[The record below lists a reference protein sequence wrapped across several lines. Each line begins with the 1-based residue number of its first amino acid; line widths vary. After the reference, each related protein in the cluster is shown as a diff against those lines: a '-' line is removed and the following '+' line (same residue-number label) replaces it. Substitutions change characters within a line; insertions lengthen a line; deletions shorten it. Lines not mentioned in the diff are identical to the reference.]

1 LQAIGSLKEQIM
13 TGTATPSVLSF
24 GPYRLDPAN
33 ARLLRDGE
41 PVSLTPKALDLLGH
55 LARRPQSLVTK
66 AELLSAVWPDVIVS
80 DASVKVC
87 INEIRKALDDG
98 AKTPTYIQTVHRRGY
113 RFIAAVESAGA
124 TTATTAAAAMPSSDA
139 ALVGR
144 DVELRRL
151 AACFAMAE
159 GGRRQCT
166 FICGGPG
173 SGKTA
178 LGEAFL
184 RHLADTSDTR
194 AVILAGHCFQQFG
207 SSEPYMPVWEA
218 IGHLSR
224 DAMGASGALR
234 SLLARHAAAQTTTGG
249 ADGRDA
255 QPGPPVQP
263 LADAGTSS
271 DRLLREIADA
281 IEALAADGPVVL
293 FLEDVHWADYSTI
306 DLISA
311 LARRRA
317 AARLMIV
324 ATYRPTELAR
334 CSSDHPLASVVHE
347 LRSAGLCGE
356 ISLGYLDEPAVAEY
370 LAARFPAATERHLP
384 RELSRRL
391 HQRTGGHPLFLVH
404 LVDDLVAQG
413 VIVERGGGWH
423 LAELPADEDE
433 EGSADPKPA
442 GWLAV
447 LETLVPQSVRAMI
460 ESHLERLGSASRL
473 ALEAA
478 AVAGFEC
485 CAAAV
490 AGGLGSDVIDVEQT
504 CDELAR
510 RHRFLEPHGVAEWP
524 DGTACAQYRF
534 VHQMFHDV
542 VYEQVPPARR
552 ARMHQLVGLAI
563 EAAWGE
569 RSAEEAAGLAMHF
582 EMGRDWGRVARYL
595 QQAAHAAGQQY
606 AHREAAHYLSRALA
620 ALDRLSGGARSADQE
635 LAVLHH
641 LAVALQATRGFAA
654 QEVEAIHARAYELC
668 RANDDIARTF
678 PVRWSIW
685 LFHKV
690 RSDLRTARSMCNE
703 LLAMASVGGGDSRLL
718 LQAHQAMC
726 VTHLCLGAPAVARD
740 HAERAAAVYDPAVHA
755 ANAATFGLDPGVA
768 TAAFGAVALWLLD
781 CPEEALRSSERAL
794 ELGRR
799 LNQPSSLAMA
809 MHFAAML
816 HQLRGDAPATAHWAM
831 ETIGLATQ
839 EGFSFWL
846 AGGQILRGWARV
858 ALLAGTGP
866 EIEGEADVQGGI
878 AEIRR
883 GLDAWMATGSRTYQ
897 TYFLGLLGD
906 ALQRLGRNAESLE
919 VLDEALAAAGA
930 LPEGLY
936 EAELHRLRGC
946 ALAQVDAESEARA
959 CFKKAIEVARGQGA
973 RWFERRARSELRL
986 YPRAPSPASASN
998 AATTSGANILPPCD
1012 RTNSIAGAGSQARL

>member
-1 LQAIGSLKEQIM
+1 M
-13 TGTATPSVLSF
+13 TGTATPTVLSF

-41 PVSLTPKALDLLGH
+41 PVPITPKALDLLGH

-113 RFIAAVESAGA
+113 RFIAAVECAG
-124 TTATTAAAAMPSSDA
+124 TAPAPASPIPSLMS

-144 DVELRRL
+144 DAEFQRL
-151 AACFAMAE
+151 AACFATAE
-159 GGRRQCT
+159 AGRRQCT

-178 LGEAFL
+178 LVESFL
-184 RHLADTSDTR
+184 RQLADAPGAR

-218 IGHLSR
+218 IAHLSQEAPR
-224 DAMGASGALR
+224 KSGALS
-234 SLLARHAAAQTTTGG
+234 SLLARHAAAQTTTT
-249 ADGRDA
+249 ASTDDERDA
-255 QPGPPVQP
+255 QPARALQP
-263 LADAGTSS
+263 LPEAGTSS

-281 IEALAADGPVVL
+281 IEALAHDAAVVL
-293 FLEDVHWADYSTI
+293 FMEDVHWADYSTI
-306 DLISA
+306 DLMSA
-311 LARRRA
+311 LARRRSP
-317 AARLMIV
+317 ARLMIV
-324 ATYRPTELAR
+324 ATYRPAEIAR
-334 CSSDHPLASVVHE
+334 ASADHPLANVVHE

-370 LAARFPAATERHLP
+370 LAARFQAAAGRHLP
-384 RELSRRL
+384 RELARRL

-413 VIVERGGGWH
+413 VIIEHSGVWQ
-423 LAELPADEDE
+423 LAELPSDEDDDS
-433 EGSADPKPA
+433 SAGLKPA
-442 GWLAV
+442 GWRAV
-447 LETLVPQSVRAMI
+447 LDTQVPQSVRAMI
-460 ESHLERLGSASRL
+460 ESHLDRLGSASRL

-485 CAAAV
+485 PAAAV
-490 AGGLGSDVIDVEQT
+490 AAALGSGVIEVEQT

-510 RHRFLEPHGVAEWP
+510 RHRFLEAHGVVEWP

-534 VHQMFHDV
+534 IHQMFHDV
-542 VYEQVPPARR
+542 VYEQIPPARR
-552 ARMHQLVGLAI
+552 ARMHQLVGQAI

-582 EMGRDWGRVARYL
+582 EMGRDWARVARYL

-620 ALDRLSGGARSADQE
+620 ALDRLPAGARSAEQE
-635 LAVLHH
+635 LAVLHQ
-641 LAVALQATRGFAA
+641 LGVNLQATRGFAA
-654 QEVEAIHARAYELC
+654 HEVEAIHARAYALC
-668 RANDDIARTF
+668 RADDCADDVARTF
-678 PVRWSIW
+678 SVRWSIW

-690 RSDLRTARSMCNE
+690 RSDLRTAQSMCDE
-703 LLAMASVGGGDSRLL
+703 LLAMASAGGGGVGDSRLL

-726 VTHLCLGAPAVARD
+726 VTHLCLGAPAVTRD
-740 HAERAAAVYDPAVHA
+740 HARRAADLYDPGLHA
-755 ANAATFGLDPGVA
+755 GNAGTFGLDPGVA
-768 TAAFGAVALWLLD
+768 TAAFGAVALWLLGRAD
-781 CPEEALRSSERAL
+781 EALGSSERAL
-794 ELGRR
+794 ELARR

-809 MHFAAML
+809 VHFAAML

-831 ETIGLATQ
+831 ATIGLAAQ

-846 AGGQILRGWARV
+846 AGGQILRGWTRV

-866 EIEGEADVQGGI
+866 EIEAEADVQGGI

-883 GLDAWMATGSRTYQ
+883 GLDAWLATGSRTYQ
-897 TYFLGLLGD
+897 TYFLGLLAD

-946 ALAQVDAESEARA
+946 ALLHVDAESEARA
-959 CFKKAIEVARGQGA
+959 CFNKAIEIARRQGA
-973 RWFERRARSELRL
+973 RSFEQRAKSELRL
-986 YPRAPSPASASN
+986 YRRPASPASASN
-998 AATTSGANILPPCD
+998 AVTTSGANIFPDCD
-1012 RTNSIAGAGSQARL
+1012 RTKSIAAAASQARL